1 MIIHSDYVSGKWTK
15 EQREK
20 AVKLLQDKVPG
31 GVKVIKKDKLKQLN
45 RQSIRLVSERLLV
58 RFQFS
63 ALNLGRIAQLGRALG

>member
-31 GVKVIKKDKLKQLN
+31 IKVIKKDKQK
-45 RQSIRLVSERLLV
+45 
-58 RFQFS
+58 
-63 ALNLGRIAQLGRALG
+63 

>member
-31 GVKVIKKDKLKQLN
+31 GVKVIKKDKLK
-45 RQSIRLVSERLLV
+45 
-58 RFQFS
+58 
-63 ALNLGRIAQLGRALG
+63 

>member
-31 GVKVIKKDKLKQLN
+31 FKVIKKDKLKQLN
-45 RQSIRLVSERLLV
+45 RQSTRLVSERLLV